1 MMHVF
6 SMSLSIHPSFSDG
19 VLIKIIKHPCPSLP
33 LLRNH
38 CIFSLDVIF
47 FNANKHCLRYFP
59 CQVNGCVSPS
69 IIFPL
74 IFQIFLNSKF
84 FQNAF

>member
-1 MMHVF
+1 MMLVF

-19 VLIKIIKHPCPSLP
+19 VLIKIIKHPYPSLP

-59 CQVNGCVSPS
+59 CQVNGCVSLS

-84 FQNAF
+84 FQNVF